1 MKYFA
6 LLALLTFAVDCLVT
20 EAFVGSSA
28 TKPTFVT
35 ASQSSE
41 LKMTLLTYNG
51 QKKDFKAGS
60 PLKNACAALG
70 VKPKYSCKK

>member
-6 LLALLTFAVDCLVT
+6 LLAFALSIAGTD
-20 EAFVGSSA
+20 AFVVGSA
-28 TKPTFVT
+28 TK
-35 ASQSSE
+35 ASLATQSSG
-41 LKMTLLTYNG
+41 LKMTILTYQG